1 MRRAK
6 AKKIYLIGALANPEI
21 PFIGNRLRK
30 LGFEV
35 FDQWWAVG
43 PLADSYLKQYARIR
57 GLDYKELLRD
67 EAAKTIYDFD
77 KRHID
82 DCDIAVMAM
91 KCGRSAH
98 LELGYVIGQG
108 KPGYILFDSVPSRVD
123 IMYQFATEIFFSEKE
138 LHAALRKNSSRC

>member
-1 MRRAK
+1 MKRAK
-6 AKKIYLIGALANPEI
+6 AKKVYLIGALANPEI
-21 PFIGNRLRK
+21 PFIGNRLRA

-35 FDQWWAVG
+35 FDEWWSVG

-57 GLDYKELLRD
+57 GLSYRELLNNA
-67 EAAKTIYDFD
+67 AAKNIYDFD

-82 DCDIAVMAM
+82 QCDIAVMVM

-108 KPGYILFDSVPSRVD
+108 KPGFILFDSTPARVD
-123 IMYQFATEIFFSEKE
+123 IMYKFATDILFSERE
-138 LHAALRKNSSRC
+138 LHTALRKI